1 MATLSFNAAL
11 VARFQTAL
19 SLLAFGSAFAIGCNL
34 HYRKIVKN
42 GVAGYPQEWLPSVS
56 ATIGDWYP
64 ERNVF
69 QIFIA
74 LTAAPRFVI
83 LFLTYQ
89 LYGSTSLF
97 VFGVLRT
104 LSCGGWVYIT
114 SNDSG
119 LMHDVLMIGYIVLNI
134 PWMAGNTLMSKG
146 RGVRRGR
153 TAVAT
158 MFFATIAP
166 LIYFYI
172 QHKVHRIPGAYS
184 SYAIFEWSLIF
195 FDIFFDSVTE
205 RELRQTGTYIT
216 IGPQRLD
223 SSGSAKDKS
232 ATEIPAVSDSNTA
245 RTATKPQDKHEE
257 VVEKSDVAMKAALE
271 SALSPSSHAESKPVK
286 SQIPQVQDVFSSTR
300 AALSF
305 ISDLYRSYVF
315 WSLFTVLIPTL
326 FYFSIWELGVAGQEF
341 TLLTLLTPFFLPT
354 TPFFLPSNAETGIKT
369 WFQMLR
375 TKKGQT
381 IASLV
386 QYGALGAWMSDS
398 PVVRLGIVGLSCA
411 TMIQREVVLWA
422 GLVKGEGKAEGR
434 GVGYWSVMVLLG
446 FMSASLSKHVNH
458 GNNPIWP
465 FVDPKNGGWNKTGLA
480 LALLSLLEFATRRPS
495 LSAPAKPKSDSPKP
509 KAVSPSPY
517 LPTFITTS
525 LPLGSLIFSLH
536 NLLADPSTLVAAS
549 WTGWENGKPRGPLPH
564 VFGVATMVTLCLGIA
579 LGVGASGSRT
589 PSRRIP
595 ATSPVWW
602 FAGCVGAYGLY
613 TERDWEGYGWGLL
626 LAFVLSS
633 VAPRIF
639 EDAAKVAR
647 IRNENDDETDDGQAS
662 QLGKVYASAMVVY
675 ILFNLASIF
684 TVAYAFIPGGWVF
697 RERTDAVLTAQLL
710 CLAPA
715 FSWPGFK
722 KHRELALPSS
732 EPEPDSATTP
742 PSSKKYAYITLA
754 LATALS
760 VFGTLYHLPLSPPRP
775 HKPGSTRILNAGI
788 WTVHFGFD
796 NVGHDS
802 QRGMKA
808 LIQDMQLDVV
818 GLLETDLHRTAFG
831 HRDLTRVLVEDLG
844 YNVDIGP
851 GPNEHTWG
859 AVLLSK
865 FPIVNTTHHLLPSP
879 HGELAPAIEA
889 VLDVFGTEITVIVAH
904 NGQEEDR
911 LDRELQSTELAR
923 IMAASPRPVI
933 FLGYVVTRPHALR
946 PNPYEIMVKDGNV
959 HDIDKDD
966 MDRWC
971 EYIFYRGLYRTSYA
985 RVSRGIL
992 TDTEMQ
998 IGQFVVPKH
1007 GTNVTDDSLE
1017 ARYRRS
1023 RKEVLSQHHWFPM
1036 EYYGNEKGGGKNGHF
1051 YHVFYTPLYYD
1062 LPEGAVV

>member
-1 MATLSFNAAL
+1 MATLNINAAL
-11 VARFQTAL
+11 VARFQTIL

-34 HYRKIVKN
+34 HYKKIVKN

-83 LFLTYQ
+83 LFLTYH

-104 LSCGGWVYIT
+104 ISCGGWVYIT
-114 SNDSG
+114 SSDSG
-119 LMHDVLMIGYIVLNI
+119 LMHDVLMIGYIALNI
-134 PWMAGNTLMSKG
+134 PWMAGSTLMSKG

-166 LIYFYI
+166 LVYFYI

-195 FDIFFDSVTE
+195 FDIFFDSITE
-205 RELRQTGTYIT
+205 RELKQAGTYIT
-216 IGPQRLD
+216 IGPQRPE
-223 SSGSAKDKS
+223 SSGSAKDKT
-232 ATEIPAVSDSNTA
+232 ATEIPAVSESNTKQ
-245 RTATKPQDKHEE
+245 TAKPQDKHEE
-257 VVEKSDVAMKAALE
+257 VVEKSDVAMKTALE
-271 SALSPSSHAESKPVK
+271 SALSPPSHAESSAVANPITP
-286 SQIPQVQDVFSSTR
+286 QIPEVQNVFNSKR

-305 ISDLYRSYVF
+305 VSDLYRSYVF
-315 WSLFTVLIPTL
+315 WSLFTALIPTL
-326 FYFSIWELGVAGQEF
+326 FYFSIWELGIAGQEF

-354 TPFFLPSNAETGIKT
+354 TPFFLPANAETGIKT

-375 TKKGQT
+375 SKKGQT

-386 QYGALGAWMSDS
+386 QYAALGAWTSDS

-422 GLVKGEGKAEGR
+422 GLVKGEGKAQGR
-434 GVGYWSVMVLLG
+434 GVRYWSVMVVLG
-446 FMSASLSKHVNH
+446 FVSASLSKHVNH

-465 FVDPKNGGWNKTGLA
+465 FIDPKNGGWNKTGLA
-480 LALLSLLEFATRRPS
+480 LALVSLLEFATRPS
-495 LSAPAKPKSDSPKP
+495 SSAKPKANAPKP
-509 KAVSPSPY
+509 KVIAASPY
-517 LPTFITTS
+517 LSTFITTS
-525 LPLGSLIFSLH
+525 LPLGSLVFSLH

-564 VFGVATMVTLCLGIA
+564 VFGVATMVTLCLGVA
-579 LGVGASGSRT
+579 LGVAASGSRT
-589 PSRRIP
+589 FSRRIL
-595 ATSPVWW
+595 ASPIWW
-602 FAGCVGAYGLY
+602 LVGCLGAYGMY
-613 TERDWEGYGWGLL
+613 SERDWEGYGWSLL

-633 VAPRIF
+633 VTPGIL
-639 EDAAKVAR
+639 ENAAKVAR
-647 IRNENDDETDDGQAS
+647 ITSEDDDETDGAQAS

-684 TVAYAFIPGGWVF
+684 TVAYAFVPGGHVF
-697 RERTDAVLTAQLL
+697 RERTDAVLIAQLL

-715 FSWPGFK
+715 FSWPGLK
-722 KHRELALPSS
+722 RHRDLTLLSS
-732 EPEPDSATTP
+732 EPESDSPRTRS
-742 PSSKKYAYITLA
+742 PSKYAYITLT
-754 LATALS
+754 LAMALS
-760 VFGTLYHLPLSPPRP
+760 VFGSLYHLPLAPPRP
-775 HKPGSTRILNAGI
+775 YKPGSARVLNAAI

-802 QRGMKA
+802 QRGMKE
-808 LIQDMQLDVV
+808 LIQDMQLDIV

-831 HRDLTRVLVEDLG
+831 HRDLTRMLVEDLG

-865 FPIVNTTHHLLPSP
+865 FPIINTTHHLLPSP

-911 LDRELQSTELAR
+911 LDRELQSTELAS
-923 IMAASPRPVI
+923 IMAASSRPVI

-946 PNPYEIMVKDGNV
+946 PNPYEILVKDGNV

-971 EYIFYRGLYRTSYA
+971 EYILYRDLYRTSYA
-985 RVSRGIL
+985 RVSRGII

-1007 GTNVTDDSLE
+1007 GTNITDSSQE
-1017 ARYRRS
+1017 ARYRRVK
-1023 RKEVLSQHHWFPM
+1023 KEVLPEEHWFPM
-1036 EYYGNEKGGGKNGHF
+1036 EYYGNERGGGKNGHF
-1051 YHVFYTPLYYD
+1051 YHVFYTPLYYA
-1062 LPEGAVV
+1062 LPDGAIV